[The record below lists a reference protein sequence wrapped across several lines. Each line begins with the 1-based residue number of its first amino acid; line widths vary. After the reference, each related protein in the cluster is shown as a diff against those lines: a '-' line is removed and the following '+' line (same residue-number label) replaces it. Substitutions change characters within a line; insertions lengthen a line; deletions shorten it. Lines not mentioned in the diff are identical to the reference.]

1 MAGLQKNPCK
11 KDLVWATEWIGII
24 SMQQC
29 RRYFYGHFF
38 SINTFIAGWNLPT
51 NATLNKKTKQKKGI
65 ERLSVGLADGLQ
77 TFWWSLN
84 AVCNKSHRCLRACW
98 WLDSNVITERRW
110 GSHFSSHFNL
120 FYMLRCSSIYRDKQE
135 KTELAWI
142 TVQPQQRPAP
152 SCFWLVGTPYIYPK
166 LCSGP
171 NRKQLGGSLL
181 ISVVKKKMLL
191 VIIIISI
198 VKTSSGTSS
207 LLDLPHGRRWS
218 KRAEPPPGRAV
229 WSHTC
234 DSCPFVV
241 TQRAEFRW
249 NVEQQ
254 KKWRMEQ
261 LTDGMEY

>member
-1 MAGLQKNPCK
+1 MAGLQKQIHAK
-11 KDLVWATEWIGII
+11 KIWCE
-24 SMQQC
+24 QQSELALSRC
-29 RRYFYGHFF
+29 SSTDDIFMDIFF
-38 SINTFIAGWNLPT
+38 HKYIYRGLEPSDKC
-51 NATLNKKTKQKKGI
+51 NAKQKNKQKKGI

-84 AVCNKSHRCLRACW
+84 VVCNKSHRCLRACW

-110 GSHFSSHFNL
+110 GSHFSSHFNF

-142 TVQPQQRPAP
+142 TVQCQQRPTP

-181 ISVVKKKMLL
+181 ISVVKKKNAPCDYYFIIVLL
-191 VIIIISI
+191 LSV
-198 VKTSSGTSS
+198 
-207 LLDLPHGRRWS
+207 LLRPL
-218 KRAEPPPGRAV
+218 
-229 WSHTC
+229 
-234 DSCPFVV
+234 VV
-241 TQRAEFRW
+241 PVLCWTW
-249 NVEQQ
+249 NMEQQ